1 MIDRGIILA
10 GGKGTRLSPLTK
22 ITNKQLLPLYDKPL
36 IFYPL
41 SVLML
46 AGIKNI
52 LIITNKGEENL
63 FKTVLGDGKRFGVKL
78 DFKTQA
84 KPGGLPEA
92 FIIGEEFIKKKNVA
106 LILGDNF
113 FYGQGFTNR
122 LKNLGKNH
130 RGALIFTYD
139 VSNPSSYGVVEY
151 KKNKVIDKIVEK
163 PKKTKSNQ
171 AITGL
176 YFFDSKCVEIAKKLK
191 PSKRNEL
198 EIVDIIKAYHKN
210 KNLKI
215 EYMGRGSSWL
225 DTGTIDNFYEIS
237 QFISNVEKRQGLKIA
252 CLEEIAFR
260 NKWINKKSIADSI
273 KFYGNCEYS
282 TYLKKII

>member
-1 MIDRGIILA
+1 
-10 GGKGTRLSPLTK
+10 
-22 ITNKQLLPLYDKPL
+22 TNKD
-36 IFYPL
+36 
-41 SVLML
+41 
-46 AGIKNI
+46 
-52 LIITNKGEENL
+52 EENL
-63 FKTVLGDGKRFGVKL
+63 FKTVLGDGKRFGVKI
-78 DFKTQA
+78 DFKIQL
-84 KPGGLPEA
+84 KSNGLPEA

-130 RGALIFTYD
+130 RGALIFTYN
-139 VSNPSSYGVVEY
+139 VSNPSNYGVVEY

-163 PKKTKSNQ
+163 PKRTKSNQ
-171 AITGL
+171 VITGL
-176 YFFDSKCVEIAKKLK
+176 YFFDCKCVEMAKKLK

-198 EIVDIIKAYHKN
+198 EIIDIIKAYHKN

-215 EYMGRGSSWL
+215 EYIGRGSSWL

-260 NKWINKKSIADSI
+260 NKWINKKSISDSI

-282 TYLKKII
+282 TYLKKIIK

>member
-1 MIDRGIILA
+1 M
-10 GGKGTRLSPLTK
+10 KSQK
-22 ITNKQLLPLYDKPL
+22 
-36 IFYPL
+36 
-41 SVLML
+41 
-46 AGIKNI
+46 
-52 LIITNKGEENL
+52 E
-63 FKTVLGDGKRFGVKL
+63 
-78 DFKTQA
+78 
-84 KPGGLPEA
+84 
-92 FIIGEEFIKKKNVA
+92 
-106 LILGDNF
+106 
-113 FYGQGFTNR
+113 
-122 LKNLGKNH
+122 
-130 RGALIFTYD
+130 
-139 VSNPSSYGVVEY
+139 
-151 KKNKVIDKIVEK
+151 
-163 PKKTKSNQ
+163 TKSNQ